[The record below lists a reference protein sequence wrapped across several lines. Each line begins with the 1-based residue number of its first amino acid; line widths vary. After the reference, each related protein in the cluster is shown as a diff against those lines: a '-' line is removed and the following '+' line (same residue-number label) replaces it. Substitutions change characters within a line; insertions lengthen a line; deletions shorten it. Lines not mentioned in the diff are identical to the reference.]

1 MNGRIQGY
9 VSKSGLN
16 IGDSLRSQWGFGD
29 SAATEQLSSILGG
42 GTVLNLGGTDGVAQT
57 MLNEQGQ
64 RVVSLSGYR
73 EGMSAEEQLALG
85 LVLQHE
91 AHRDGIVGSASQQSA
106 ETLAATTAHTQ
117 MALNMASDSRYTE
130 SIMNLVSSN
139 QNLQNDLNAY
149 IAAYQYGN
157 STIFSDYVA
166 GNYDSSADYW
176 LFKLDGSIEDTADK
190 AMYKEYVDENGIVR
204 RKKIEGSEYT
214 GSRIKALVEVIGIE
228 NVKRMLSSNP
238 KSIQDIPDHV
248 LQSSFGWDEKM
259 IADFKS
265 NPTFINIG
273 DQLLQSDEV
282 YNLIL
287 GEMLMYENG
296 GTWNSQTGIWNTG
309 ELKIPGLGSNDSLG
323 ITVQDD
329 GSYQFFSAGLI
340 FTREAD
346 AFEIYKNGKI
356 GDSDTTYEQRDNTRI
371 SAWKRDL
378 FTGETWSVDFENAAT
393 SIDRKSKTSV
403 MVDGDVYTG
412 NTLVSDYFKM
422 RLIDSSNYHLSEYG
436 VNQVGIFTDAI
447 TLSGNVL
454 NKGGYDGV
462 TEGRYLY
469 HPFGSGAGSE
479 GCFGPMSDYG
489 VSGYN
494 NPNVSGTGAWHFQQQ
509 LDLFKEWGIYNGYE
523 FNIQVTGKVR
533 P

>member
-1 MNGRIQGY
+1 MLD
-9 VSKSGLN
+9 V
-16 IGDSLRSQWGFGD
+16 
-29 SAATEQLSSILGG
+29 GG
-42 GTVLNLGGTDGVAQT
+42 IDGVAQT
-57 MLNEQGQ
+57 VLNEQGQ

-91 AHRDGIVGSASQQSA
+91 AHRDGIIGTASQQSA

-117 MALNMASDSRYTE
+117 MALNMASDSRYTQ
-130 SIMNLVSSN
+130 SIMSLVSGN

-149 IAAYQYGN
+149 ITAYQYGN

-214 GSRIKALVEVIGIE
+214 DSRIKALAEVIGIE

-265 NPTFINIG
+265 NPIFINIG

-329 GSYQFFSAGLI
+329 GAYQFFSAGLI

-346 AFEIYKNGKI
+346 AFDIYKNGKI

-378 FTGETWSVDFENAAT
+378 FTGETWTVDFENAAT

-403 MVDGDVYTG
+403 IVDGDVYTG

-494 NPNVSGTGAWHFQQQ
+494 NSNVSGTGAWHFQQQ

-523 FNIQVTGKVR
+523 FNIQMTGKVR

>member
-1 MNGRIQGY
+1 MWNNY
-9 VSKSGLN
+9 VYGDWTQENTSARLASGL
-16 IGDSLRSQWGFGD
+16 DQLELVEQAGFTARTTSNGVGGRLIQLVNSGNSYN
-29 SAATEQLSSILGG
+29 SA
-42 GTVLNLGGTDGVAQT
+42 V
-57 MLNEQGQ
+57 
-64 RVVSLSGYR
+64 
-73 EGMSAEEQLALG
+73 ALG
-85 LVLQHE
+85 DE
-91 AHRDGIVGSASQQSA
+91 SYRDGIIGTAEQQGS

-117 MALNMASDSRYTE
+117 MALRMLDDGKAVQMTENLDMDITAYKLSQHLGDE
-130 SIMNLVSSN
+130 SIF
-139 QNLQNDLNAY
+139 A
-149 IAAYQYGN
+149 G
-157 STIFSDYVA
+157 YVA
-166 GNYDSSADYW
+166 GSYDASADYW
-176 LFKLDGSIEDTADK
+176 LFKLDGSIEDTAEK
-190 AMYKEYVDENGIVR
+190 AMYKEYVDKNGIVR

-228 NVKRMLSSNP
+228 NVKSMLSSLP
-238 KSIQDIPDHV
+238 KSIQDIPEDV
-248 LQSSFGWDEKM
+248 LQSAFGWNEKI

-282 YNLIL
+282 CKLIL
-287 GEMLMYENG
+287 GEMLVYENG

-309 ELKIPGLGSNDSLG
+309 ELKISGLGSNDSLG
-323 ITVQDD
+323 VTVKDD
-329 GSYQFFSAGLI
+329 GSYQFFTAGLI
-340 FTREAD
+340 LTREAD
-346 AFEIYKNGKI
+346 AFEIYKNGKT
-356 GDSDTTYEQRDNTRI
+356 GDNDTTYEQRDNTRI

-378 FTGETWSVDFENAAT
+378 FTDETWSVALGNAAT
-393 SIDRKSKTSV
+393 SIDRNSETTV
-403 MVDGDVYTG
+403 TIDGDVHTG

-436 VNQVGIFTDAI
+436 VNQVGIFTDAV

-454 NKGGYDGV
+454 NKAGYDGV
-462 TEGRYLY
+462 TVGRYLY

-523 FNIQVTGKVR
+523 FNIQLTGKVR